1 MPFSSTL
8 LIHTIFV
15 SQKSSSKTCLSEIS
29 LKSQTVFAI
38 QLFVANPATY
48 RLPLFKTVCCNLF
61 SNFLQFQSLQER
73 EKAQFPLHSIVS
85 LIIFTCVELEQQ
97 EPWTKGD
104 GLLILMSLL
113 ISMCLLK
120 SIGLSFLMGLLVL
133 KKKRCMPIIL
143 DITNKKLKFKT
154 LHFCYDF
161 NRIYKR
167 Q

>member
-8 LIHTIFV
+8 LIHTNFV

-97 EPWTKGD
+97 EPWTD
-104 GLLILMSLL
+104 RDELIN
-113 ISMCLLK
+113 LK
-120 SIGLSFLMGLLVL
+120 EETRYANFPSNY
-133 KKKRCMPIIL
+133 KQ
-143 DITNKKLKFKT
+143 KLKFQT
-154 LHFCYDF
+154 LHFCYNL
-161 NRIYKR
+161 NRT
-167 Q
+167 